1 MGCSECNIGRAAGID
16 VDTVLKAVLLLAR
29 KHEVCIDSSYAALVL
44 GVCVI
49 VGFATGLD
57 PVVNIMDA
65 ATPCFFVNQLTGRVR
80 GRLYG

>member
-1 MGCSECNIGRAAGID
+1 MKRPYNPDLQAQRCPGFLLIGMTAWPQVA
-16 VDTVLKAVLLLAR
+16 
-29 KHEVCIDSSYAALVL
+29 IDSGYAALVL

-57 PVVNIMDA
+57 PAVNLIDA

-80 GRLYG
+80 GSLYS

>member
-1 MGCSECNIGRAAGID
+1 MQPKAAK
-16 VDTVLKAVLLLAR
+16 TV
-29 KHEVCIDSSYAALVL
+29 IDSPDHCPEYLNVSIVAWPQVAIDSGYAALVL

-57 PVVNIMDA
+57 PAVNLIDA

-80 GRLYG
+80 GSLYS

>member
-1 MGCSECNIGRAAGID
+1 MPDAYEKAGFCCKRQ
-16 VDTVLKAVLLLAR
+16 VA
-29 KHEVCIDSSYAALVL
+29 IDSGYAALVL

-57 PVVNIMDA
+57 PCVNLIDA

-80 GRLYG
+80 GRLYS